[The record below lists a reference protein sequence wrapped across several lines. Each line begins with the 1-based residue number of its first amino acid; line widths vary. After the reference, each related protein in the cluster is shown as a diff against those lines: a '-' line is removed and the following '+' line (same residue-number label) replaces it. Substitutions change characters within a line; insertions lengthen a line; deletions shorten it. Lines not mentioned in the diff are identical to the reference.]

1 MPIEGEYEPG
11 TWKLAVDQV
20 QLYEES
26 GGTEGLVLNGAP
38 CVILWSRGRKS
49 AKVRKNPVVRVNDG
63 DRYAVL
69 GSMGG
74 ASKDPGWVLNLRAD
88 PDVTLQDGPVV
99 ADYRAR
105 ELSGDERTEWWD
117 RAVEVWP
124 AYAEYQSKTDR
135 VIPVFVLDPTV

>member
-1 MPIEGEYEPG
+1 MPVEGEYEPG

-63 DRYAVL
+63 DRYEAPVEAKRHQL
-69 GSMGG
+69 VYLMEGNGVITLNGKDYPVRKGAGVYLG
-74 ASKDPGWVLNLRAD
+74 ASETAAVRPDGQGTLKLFHLVVPEVKD
-88 PDVTLQDGPVV
+88 
-99 ADYRAR
+99 
-105 ELSGDERTEWWD
+105 
-117 RAVEVWP
+117 
-124 AYAEYQSKTDR
+124 
-135 VIPVFVLDPTV
+135 